1 MEEQS
6 LILLF
11 RDVAK
16 SIKHMLANA
25 PVAVDEIDYFLL
37 HQGKY

>member
-1 MEEQS
+1 MDGRAVFDFA
-6 LILLF
+6 I

-25 PVAVDEIDYFLL
+25 PVAVDEIDCFLTP
-37 HQGKY
+37 GK